1 MTARCF
7 EIHHRQRLVD
17 NFDSSVT
24 AARNFITRTPQC
36 ARIQQIFNYPH

>member
-1 MTARCF
+1 MTARRF
-7 EIHHRQRLVD
+7 EIVHHRLFD

-36 ARIQQIFNYPH
+36 ARVQQIFNYPH